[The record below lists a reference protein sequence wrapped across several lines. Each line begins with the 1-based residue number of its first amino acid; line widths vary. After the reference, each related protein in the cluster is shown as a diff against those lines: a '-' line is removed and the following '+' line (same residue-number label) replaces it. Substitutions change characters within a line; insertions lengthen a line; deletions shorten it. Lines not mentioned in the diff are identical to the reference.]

1 MEATTNTAAPGAS
14 YTSAVTTSALTAAS
28 DQLYVLFIGIR
39 DGSDWGA
46 TSVTGGGL
54 TWTRQLHHF
63 DTQATLA
70 FDLWT
75 TFGSPGAAVT
85 PSVNGF
91 SIQTGA
97 IDSNLTGVNLIA
109 ARIDGTSGVV
119 ANAIAANPGATDSS
133 APSVTVTVSAAD
145 SLILNCLITR
155 NFTVSAVDADYSAV
169 TDTTNGAAGNVLKT
183 FLYERPVSPAVGTD
197 TIAHTLNAAADW
209 INVGVELLDV
219 VAPGGGTDS
228 LLLMGA

>member
-1 MEATTNTAAPGAS
+1 MEATTNTAAPGTS
-14 YTSAVTTSALTAAS
+14 YTDAVTTSALTAAA
-28 DQLYVLFIGIR
+28 DQLYVLFVALR
-39 DGSDWGA
+39 EASDWGA

-75 TFGSPGAAVT
+75 AFGSPGSAVT

-91 SIQTGA
+91 TIQSGA
-97 IDSNLTGVNLIA
+97 LDTNVTGVNLIA

-119 ANAIAANPGATDSS
+119 ANAIAANPGSTDST
-133 APSVTVTVSAAD
+133 APSVTVTVSAAN

-155 NFTVSAVDADYSAV
+155 NFTVSAVDADYAAV

-183 FLYERPVSPAVGTD
+183 FLYERSSSPAPGTD
-197 TIAHTLNAAADW
+197 TIAHTLNSAADW
-209 INVGVELLDV
+209 IQVGVEILEA
-219 VAPGGGTDS
+219 VAPGGGTDT